1 MARHSQNTADS
12 IPQIAEDEMENII
25 SQVMKGSL
33 SEAIQARLN
42 ARSEVLENEIEDLKN
57 KIAIR
62 MKAFESHDAADLEYI
77 VQLLKNFQA
86 LKLEDF
92 NTDPIQA
99 KQVINAFIGEIVI
112 KKDLECQIYPAKSS
126 PKTQKWL
133 RQLKIALRYSA
144 CSLRYSRSPPAAWS
158 NLMVRFLLT
167 QKKQIVFTICL
178 SIFLR
183 FFSALDSGAK
193 KWLRQLDSNQRPS
206 G

>member
-1 MARHSQNTADS
+1 MERYLRKTKMARHSQNTADS
-12 IPQIAEDEMENII
+12 IPQISEDEMGNII
-25 SQVMKGSL
+25 CQVIKGNL
-33 SEAIQARLN
+33 TEAIQARLN

-62 MKAFESHDAADLEYI
+62 MKAYESHDAADMEYI

-92 NTDPIQA
+92 NTDPVQA

-126 PKTQKWL
+126 PNIQKWL
-133 RQLKIALRYSA
+133 RH
-144 CSLRYSRSPPAAWS
+144 
-158 NLMVRFLLT
+158 
-167 QKKQIVFTICL
+167 
-178 SIFLR
+178 
-183 FFSALDSGAK
+183 
-193 KWLRQLDSNQRPS
+193 LDSNQGPS